1 MQTDLLDQIS
11 AINPLPEDLP
21 APPIASLPPLDRP
34 DPHPEPRRP
43 ARSRSVLLKRG
54 ALALPVAAVVLALAL
69 LGQGGGSQ
77 FDVAAAVYKATIAGN
92 GVHYMYLEGEGSGV
106 TTRFQRWS
114 STDPFRERELIDT
127 NGRIVELVSG
137 DGIESAWATE
147 HARKIFRAHGSAP
160 ISKWDPVRVIQ
171 DAYRA
176 GRLHVVGKT
185 AVGARA
191 AYVTKI
197 LPLRGNEGTTVIVD
211 AHTFMPV
218 EMIYRKPTGGPPTLV
233 IHVRSYEE
241 LAPTQANLTL
251 VGLAHHPG
259 ARVVMVKRPTPRSG
273 RRGSS
278 RR

>member
-1 MQTDLLDQIS
+1 MQNDLLDQIS

-34 DPHPEPRRP
+34 EPNTEPRRP
-43 ARSRSVLLKRG
+43 PRRRSVFLKRG

-92 GVHYMYLEGEGSGV
+92 GVHYMYLVGEGQGV

-114 STDPFRERELIDT
+114 TTDPFREREVIVT
-127 NGRIVELVSG
+127 KGRTVELVSG
-137 DGIESAWATE
+137 GGIESAWATE
-147 HARKIFRAHGSAP
+147 HAHKVLRVHGSAP
-160 ISKWDPVRVIQ
+160 ISKWDPVRTIQ

-191 AYVTKI
+191 AYITKI

-218 EMIYRKPTGGPPTLV
+218 EMIYRRPTDGAQLLV
-233 IHVRSYEE
+233 IHVLSYEE
-241 LAPTQANLTL
+241 MPPTPANLTL
-251 VGLAHHPG
+251 IGLAHHPG
-259 ARVVMVKRPTPRSG
+259 ARVVMVKRPAPHSG
-273 RRGSS
+273 R
-278 RR
+278 